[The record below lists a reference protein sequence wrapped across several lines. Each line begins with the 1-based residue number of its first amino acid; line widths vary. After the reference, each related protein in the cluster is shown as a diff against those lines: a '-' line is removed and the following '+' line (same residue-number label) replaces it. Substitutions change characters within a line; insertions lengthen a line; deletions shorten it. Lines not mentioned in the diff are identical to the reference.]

1 MTADG
6 PRALRDEALRLLAA
20 REHSRGELRR
30 KLAVRCGEVPGLE
43 EVLDALEREGL
54 QSDDRYVEQYLRSR
68 ARKGFGPVR
77 IRQELVQ
84 TGVSSELIR
93 SHLDEAEDAWW
104 TLMAEV
110 ACRKFGEDPPKDYRE
125 AARRARFLEYR
136 GFPPDQVRAFLR
148 AGA

>member
-1 MTADG
+1 VTLDG
-6 PRALRDEALRLLAA
+6 PRTLRDEALRLLAA
-20 REHSRGELRR
+20 REHSREELRR
-30 KLAVRCGEVPGLE
+30 KLAAGRLAAAGLT

-84 TGVSSELIR
+84 SGVSSELIR
-93 SHLDEAEDAWW
+93 SHIDEGEEAWR

-110 ACRKFGEDPPKDYRE
+110 ARRKFGENPPKDYRE
-125 AARRARFLEYR
+125 TARRARFLEYR
-136 GFPPDQVRAFLR
+136 GFPPDQVHAFLR
-148 AGA
+148 AGG